1 MWLIS
6 TYVINMIG
14 YMIVALPI
22 YLIARIIFVKVK
34 KLPVK
39 KSHEVLLALFILYL
53 VGLASQTIIPEW
65 NIGVD
70 ERTGKFYFDV
80 YLINNLSTVN
90 LVPFRTMFSYIRV
103 NEYVS
108 GWDSVSLVNLL
119 GNVFVFSPI
128 GIFIPL
134 LWERMRSISKIVLIG
149 LAVTCFIETFQYFIG
164 RSSDI
169 DDIILNTVGVL
180 IGYFVY
186 VGLRKVWR

>member
-6 TYVINMIG
+6 TYVIHMIG

-22 YLIARIIFVKVK
+22 YLIARIIIVKVK

-39 KSHEVLLALFILYL
+39 KSREVLLALFVLYL

-65 NIGVD
+65 DIGVD
-70 ERTGKFYFDV
+70 ERTGRFYFDV
-80 YLINNLSTVN
+80 YLYNNLTTVN
-90 LVPFRTMFSYIRV
+90 LVPFRTMFAYIRV
-103 NEYVS
+103 NEYAS

-128 GIFIPL
+128 GIFVPW
-134 LWERMRSISKIVLIG
+134 LWKRLRSFSKIALIG
-149 LAVTCFIETFQYFIG
+149 LGVTCFIETFQYFIG

-180 IGYFVY
+180 IGYIAY